1 MTTYCVGMSETE
13 MDGELFEDIAKDLA
27 KRIDSWETAS
37 ASEQYQS
44 QVRSTDRITSGF
56 IEAIRAASF
65 VFTRYPEANKWLL
78 HRFIDDFLES
88 AIAIRV
94 LAAQGVF
101 NIGRRELR
109 YLVEAAVK
117 HVYVDQQ
124 LPGDTP
130 LQDRLG
136 FLGDTKKVPR
146 SSVKPV
152 DQLTIRMLTQ
162 PEVLLSAV
170 HSAFGAL
177 SGYTHLSK
185 RQLDERLN
193 RASRGEF
200 IGFESTHTLETFNKL
215 LFRTYDV
222 VLALIFEGIGP
233 AFTGD
238 LFVNIFDAQPDWRFH
253 KGPIISEISRSFDY
267 KHERQARH

>member
-1 MTTYCVGMSETE
+1 MSEIET
-13 MDGELFEDIAKDLA
+13 DGELCETVAKDVA
-27 KRIDSWETAS
+27 RRIDEWQTTA

-44 QVRSTDRITSGF
+44 QVRNTDKITSSFVEG
-56 IEAIRAASF
+56 IRAANF
-65 VFTRYPEANKWLL
+65 AFTRYPEANNWLL

-124 LPGDTP
+124 LSGATP
-130 LQDRLG
+130 LKIRLSY
-136 FLGDTKKVPR
+136 LADTTKVPR

-152 DQLTIRMLTQ
+152 DQLTIRMLDK
-162 PEVLLSAV
+162 PKNLVDAV
-170 HSAFGAL
+170 HNAFGAL
-177 SGYTHLSK
+177 SGYTHLSTK
-185 RQLDERLN
+185 QLEERLN

-200 IGFESTHTLETFNKL
+200 VGFESARTLETFNKL

-233 AFTGD
+233 SFTGD
-238 LFVNIFDAQPDWRFH
+238 LFVNIFDGQPNWRFH
-253 KGPIISEISRSFDY
+253 KGPLVGDISRFFDY
-267 KHERQARH
+267 KSERQAR